1 MKNYSQ
7 DVGVA
12 ASLAKTL
19 LYYASGS
26 SNAQAKTVGEQLLN
40 ALSANA
46 DSKGIAVPETRKD
59 YDRFDD
65 TYNATTDQGLYVPP
79 GWTGTMPNG
88 DPINANSTFLSIRS
102 FYKNDPQWPKVQAYL
117 DGGAAPTFTYHRF
130 WAQSEIATAFAAHVA
145 LFG

>member
-19 LYYASGS
+19 MYYAAGSGDTKS
-26 SNAQAKTVGEQLLN
+26 KTVAEGLLT
-40 ALSANA
+40 ALTGHEDA
-46 DSKGIAVPETRKD
+46 KGIAVPETRAD
-59 YDRFDD
+59 YNRFDD
-65 TYNATTDQGLYVPP
+65 AYDASADQGLYVPP

-88 DPINANSTFLSIRS
+88 DKINSSSTFESIRS
-102 FYKNDPQWPKVQAYL
+102 FYKNDPDWSKVQSYL
-117 DGGAAPTFTYHRF
+117 DGGSAPTFTYHRF
-130 WAQSEIATAFAAHVA
+130 WSQSEIATAFATHVD